1 MMSEIDLVTVI
12 SQTGF
17 PIAIA
22 LYLLYERTKTF
33 KEESDRWGE
42 RDELLME
49 IVKSNTVAQTELRST
64 IQRLCEI
71 VNSAKPI

>member
-1 MMSEIDLVTVI
+1 MSEIDLVTVI